1 MSKASPDFNLA
12 DGRGYMLGRSYA
24 AASRLNFQHYLW
36 RESLHFNLH
45 PSISIPEKARIADV
59 ATGTAIWLVD
69 IAREYPTAQLDG
81 FDINTSQA
89 PPKQWLPPNITLKTW
104 NIFDDVPQHMI
115 GIYDVVHVRLLV
127 LVVQKGD
134 PRKILR
140 NLICM
145 LKPGG
150 YIQWD
155 ELNYPG
161 THVKNSSNS
170 SLTPALDELR
180 EMVYSRGRN
189 DWILQLPDFF
199 IQEGLLDTEIY
210 HFQDLPEFA
219 RANGEQHLLTMEEF
233 ASSLAE
239 VGHREEAAKIFRLIR
254 DVGQEVLDGAAL
266 SMPRVVCV
274 GRKAS
279 EQIRGKWLYLLQ
291 VSSLSIQVPTHLF
304 IS

>member
-1 MSKASPDFNLA
+1 MMALSNVSPDFNLA

-36 RESLHFNLH
+36 KESLHFSLH
-45 PSISIPEKARIADV
+45 PSISIPTDARIADV
-59 ATGTAIWLVD
+59 ATGTAIWLIDV
-69 IAREYPTAQLDG
+69 AREYSTAKLDG

-89 PPKQWLPPNITLKTW
+89 PPKQWLSPNFTLKTW
-104 NIFDDVPQHMI
+104 NVFDPVPESMI
-115 GIYDVVHVRLLV
+115 GVYDVVHVRLLV
-127 LVVQKGD
+127 LVVQNSD
-134 PRKILR
+134 PRHILR
-140 NLICM
+140 NLLRM

-161 THVKNSSNS
+161 THVRTSNS
-170 SLTPALDELR
+170 SLHTPALHELR

-189 DWILQLPDFF
+189 DWTLQLPDFF
-199 IQEGLLDTEIY
+199 AEQGLLDTMIY
-210 HFQDLPEFA
+210 HFQDPPELA

-233 ASSLAE
+233 GSSLAE
-239 VGHREEAAKIFRLIR
+239 TDHREEATKIFSLIQ
-254 DVGQEVLDGAAL
+254 DVGQEVLNGAAL

-279 EQIRGKWLYLLQ
+279 GETRQ
-291 VSSLSIQVPTHLF
+291 
-304 IS
+304 